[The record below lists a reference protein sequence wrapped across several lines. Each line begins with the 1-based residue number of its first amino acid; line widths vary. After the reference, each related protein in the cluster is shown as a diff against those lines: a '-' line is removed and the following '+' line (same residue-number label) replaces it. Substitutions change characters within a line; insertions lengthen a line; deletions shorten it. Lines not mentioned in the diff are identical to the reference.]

1 MEIEPEELPKLTSS
15 LEDNHVDAV
24 VRFNGRRLKL
34 KVSQDQINFLTED
47 KQSSCINLVI
57 EDDSIY
63 LDSYYFYTEIE
74 NCPHV
79 PHALFFS
86 FLKRLTQIYARPA
99 TLVDLS
105 QKSLDYTYCQIR
117 AAVFSLAGYPTFYER
132 FGFQNDQYKETIRQ
146 LQPLP
151 LGDLLALQKRRQSR
165 RINPNVKKIEK
176 YLQKVGMNWST
187 PVKTLAQ
194 FLVRS
199 CKQAHAHNK
208 ELIRRESMVRTRKFA
223 RSMESKTLSVLL
235 DWLGVDVLRNL
246 KQDMPYLF
254 TLQPRP

>member
-1 MEIEPEELPKLTSS
+1 MEIDPEELPKLTSS
-15 LEDNHVDAV
+15 LEENRVDAI
-24 VRFNGRRLKL
+24 VRFNGHRLKV
-34 KVSQDQINFLTED
+34 KVSQDQIDFLTED
-47 KQSSCINLVI
+47 KHSSCINLVI
-57 EDDSIY
+57 EPDSIY
-63 LDSYYFYTEIE
+63 LDSYYFYTEME
-74 NCPHV
+74 KCPHV
-79 PHALFFS
+79 PHAVFFS
-86 FLKRLTQIYARPA
+86 FLKRLTQIYNRPA

-105 QKSLDYTYCQIR
+105 RKSLDHTYCEIR
-117 AAVFSLAGYPTFYER
+117 ATVFSLAGYPTFYER
-132 FGFQNDQYKETIRQ
+132 FGFKNDQYKETIRQ

-208 ELIRRESMVRTRKFA
+208 EFSRRASMARTRKFA
-223 RSMESKTLSVLL
+223 RSMDSKTLGVLL
-235 DWLGVDVLRNL
+235 DWLGFDVLRNL